1 MRIEKSKII
10 MERDIEI
17 EQYLRYLG
25 LSWITIAELMSDDNY
40 DKTIRL
46 ITINPKITKDELLK
60 IMEITEVEY

>member
-1 MRIEKSKII
+1 MK
-10 MERDIEI
+10 RDIEI

-40 DKTIRL
+40 DNTIRL

-60 IMEITEVEY
+60 IMEITEVGY

>member
-1 MRIEKSKII
+1 

-40 DKTIRL
+40 DKTTRL

>member
-1 MRIEKSKII
+1 

-46 ITINPKITKDELLK
+46 ITTNTKITKDELLK

>member
-1 MRIEKSKII
+1 MKK
-10 MERDIEI
+10 DIEI

>member
-1 MRIEKSKII
+1 MK
-10 MERDIEI
+10 RDIEI

-60 IMEITEVEY
+60 IMEITEVKY